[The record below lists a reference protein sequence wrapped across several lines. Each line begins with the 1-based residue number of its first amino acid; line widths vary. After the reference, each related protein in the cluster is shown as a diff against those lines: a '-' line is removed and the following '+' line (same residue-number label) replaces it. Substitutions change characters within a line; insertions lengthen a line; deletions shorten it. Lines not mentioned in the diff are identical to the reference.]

1 MMCDRDSV
9 HAMKWLYLI
18 MLVVVSACGKTAVG
32 PMEGQ
37 RAPLF
42 EAQRMNGDPF
52 NLAEIRGRP
61 SVLIFWASWCG
72 PCRQEAPDVVR
83 VAKSYGS
90 QVNIVGINAG
100 ERGEVA
106 KKAAREMGITWPVVM
121 DADGAIQSQY
131 QVTGIPLVL
140 VLDAEGRVRHRNN
153 GVPSDIHRLLDG
165 LLG

>member
-1 MMCDRDSV
+1 
-9 HAMKWLYLI
+9 
-18 MLVVVSACGKTAVG
+18 
-32 PMEGQ
+32 
-37 RAPLF
+37 
-42 EAQRMNGDPF
+42 MNGDPF

-83 VAKSYGS
+83 VAKSYGT

-106 KKAAREMGITWPVVM
+106 KRAAREMGITWPVVM

-153 GVPSDIHRLLDG
+153 GIPSDIHRLLDG